1 MKTAIRYGHRGHCA
15 SRNPRR
21 ARIAVLA
28 MATFATLPLGAL
40 AQTYVPRTP
49 GSTANTPDRPAPDT
63 PIPSYYQASYQAYL
77 KMKADAH
84 GGTQYTKATYSKM
97 PDWSGIWSRDLSK
110 GLQFDTKQKGNGFNV
125 PLGPITADL
134 TPRYKA
140 ALDAKLR
147 EVAAGNEW
155 DQLSDCLPA
164 GYPTRPIPER

>member
-1 MKTAIRYGHRGHCA
+1 MPEDSGPGDGDVRSH
-15 SRNPRR
+15 
-21 ARIAVLA
+21 
-28 MATFATLPLGAL
+28 PLGAL

-110 GLQFDTKQKGNGFNV
+110 GLQFDAKQKGNGFNV

-147 EVAAGNEW
+147 EVAAGMTSRSSTARTSQSRSSVRSSMRW
-155 DQLSDCLPA
+155 ACS
-164 GYPTRPIPER
+164 TRPIPER